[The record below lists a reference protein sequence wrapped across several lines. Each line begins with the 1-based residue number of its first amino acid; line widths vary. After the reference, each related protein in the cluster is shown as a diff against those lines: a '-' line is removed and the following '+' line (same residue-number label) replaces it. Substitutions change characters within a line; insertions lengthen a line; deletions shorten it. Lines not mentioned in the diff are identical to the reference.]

1 MRKFLRDSFTGID
14 GETYDLGRV
23 LWALAGFAPI
33 MIALVQVTGALLSLL
48 RPGVPLPLWTAEDWV
63 AWSGG
68 VSALL
73 VAGAGALHMKR
84 STEPSTTTTSA
95 AVTPGAA
102 VVEQA
107 SG

>member
-1 MRKFLRDSFTGID
+1 MRKLLRDCFTGVD
-14 GETYDLGRV
+14 GETYDLGRA
-23 LWALAGFAPI
+23 LWALAALAPI
-33 MIALVQVTGALLSLL
+33 LVALVQVLGSGLVLIRASS
-48 RPGVPLPLWTAEDWV
+48 PLPLWSAEDWV

-84 STEPSTTTTSA
+84 GTEPSTTTTA
-95 AVTPGAA
+95 AVTAPGAS

-107 SG
+107 NG

>member
-1 MRKFLRDSFTGID
+1 MRKFLRDCFTGID
-14 GETYDLGRV
+14 GETYDLGRA

-33 MIALVQVTGALLSLL
+33 LIALIQVGGSAMALWHA
-48 RPGVPLPLWTAEDWV
+48 GVPLPLWTAEDWV

-84 STEPSTTTTSA
+84 GTEPTTVTTA
-95 AVTPGAA
+95 AVTTPGAA
-102 VVEQA
+102 VVEQS